1 MSHGRDGKTRR
12 FTEVFSQVGGLSNIL
27 TVNSMKDSVNK
38 RDNADV
44 LLTTWLRIRGINTP
58 KAKKTVFNVIAMI
71 LGNTRI

>member
-44 LLTTWLRIRGINTP
+44 LLTTWLRIRGINTT